1 MVSEDGDV
9 ATECVVTDVA
19 AAACLGVWLS
29 CCGGGRLDNLGY
41 LRLWASR
48 SESLRSN

>member
-1 MVSEDGDV
+1 MVSESGDV
-9 ATECVVTDVA
+9 AVECVVIDV
-19 AAACLGVWLS
+19 AAACLGVWS
-29 CCGGGRLDNLGY
+29 CCGGWLDNLGY